1 MPPGSHAGSPTLDG
15 LNPAQNQD
23 RDPSRSTPVKSTVE
37 TLSPTRVRLAI
48 EVPFVELEPSLKKAY
63 REIASQVNVPG
74 FRRGKVPSAVIDQR
88 VGRGTVLNEAVQD
101 AIPENILAAVR
112 EHDVKT
118 LGRPEVEITEF
129 TDGDALKFTAEVDV
143 RPELTLP
150 DLATIEVTV
159 DELQIDDSEIDAQV
173 SNLRERFA
181 TLKTVERA
189 AQEGDYVQIDLAATV
204 DGEEVPGGSATNI
217 SHEVGSKQLLPG
229 LDEVLVGL
237 SAGESKTFV
246 TQLVGGDFAG
256 RDADVAVTVRTVKE
270 KELPALDD
278 EFAQLASEFDTLDEL
293 RGDVRERITRSKKV
307 EQIYA
312 ARDRVLEQLVA
323 AADVPAPEGVVREE
337 VEHRKQAMVDQLER
351 IGASLEE
358 YLAAEEKTEEQI
370 DTELTE
376 AATQGVRIQLL
387 LDTLADAEE
396 VQVTDDEFGHEIV
409 HRAQHAGVAPQ
420 QYYDQLVRSGTAGA
434 IFGDVRR
441 GKALALVMERVKIT
455 DAAGAQISLD
465 EIRAASADAH
475 DHAH

>member
-1 MPPGSHAGSPTLDG
+1 M
-15 LNPAQNQD
+15 
-23 RDPSRSTPVKSTVE
+23 KSTVE

-74 FRRGKVPSAVIDQR
+74 FRRGKVPAAVIDQR

-129 TDGDALKFTAEVDV
+129 NDGDALKFTAEVDV
-143 RPELTLP
+143 RPEITLP
-150 DLATIEVTV
+150 DLSTVEVTV
-159 DELQIDDSEIDAQV
+159 DELQIDESEIDAQV
-173 SNLRERFA
+173 ASLRERFA

-237 SAGESKTFV
+237 SAGDAATFQ

-256 RDADVAVTVRTVKE
+256 RDADVSVTVRTVKE
-270 KELPALDD
+270 KELPPLDD
-278 EFAQLASEFDTLDEL
+278 DFAQLASEFDTLDEL
-293 RGDVRERITRSKKV
+293 RGDIRERVSRSKKI

-312 ARDRVLEQLVA
+312 ARDRALEQMVA
-323 AADVPAPEGVVREE
+323 TADVPAPEGVVREE

-358 YLAAEEKTEEQI
+358 YLSSEEKTEEQI
-370 DTELTE
+370 DTELKD
-376 AATQGVRIQLL
+376 AATEGVKIQLL
-387 LDTLADAEE
+387 LDTLADAEQ
-396 VQVTDDEFGHEIV
+396 VQVSDDEFGHEIV
-409 HRAQHAGVAPQ
+409 HRAQRAGMAPQ
-420 QYYDQLVRSGTAGA
+420 QYYDQLVRSGAAGA
-434 IFGDVRR
+434 VYGDVRR
-441 GKALALVMERVKIT
+441 GKALAMVMERIKIT
-455 DAAGAQISLD
+455 DSAGNPISMEEL
-465 EIRAASADAH
+465 RAASGEEH
-475 DHAH
+475 DHQHDHDHEH